1 MRRGLSLLL
10 GVALAGATVLGPV
23 ARAQDDGTGAVGAE
37 WLVMLYQNAD
47 DEVLEEDL
55 YNDLNEAELVG
66 STDAVTVVSQMD
78 RFDGG
83 FDGDGDWTSTK
94 RFLVTQDDDLD
105 AVWSPEIAD
114 LGEVDSGAPETLVD
128 FAVWAMTTFPAQHYA
143 LILSDHGAG
152 WLGGWTDNTPN
163 EGALMS
169 VSEIDA
175 ALGEILARTGVAQ
188 LDFLGFDAC
197 LMADVETLAGI
208 APHAAYAV
216 ASEET
221 EPTMGWAYAEV
232 LYALASNP
240 AMTGAELATTVVDTY
255 IVGDL
260 TVQDPGRRAAFVES
274 NFGVQEEVDP
284 EELVAV
290 LTQPVTLTA
299 FDLSGTQALMA
310 AIDDLALALY
320 DVDPTVMAKARTY
333 AQSFECVFGEG
344 IPSPYL
350 DLGSFAHL
358 AAEIAGT
365 PEMDAAVAAVDEA
378 MGTMILAEM
387 HGEERPGATG
397 ISIFAPVPELLAAV
411 GTSQA
416 TISYTEYA
424 TRFAAASLWDDLL
437 AVDHLGGMLDPSGS
451 DTWFVDPSM
460 RYADLSAWSLPLLER
475 DGTLAPDDGRPG
487 GTGPV
492 AVPSVAVAPLAVSA
506 EEVAADG
513 SVTLSTQIT
522 GDDVGYIY
530 VEVTLFDE
538 ETGSYILQD
547 LDYVA
552 ADDTQSL
559 NGVEY
564 PVWIRPTSMRSTSR
578 GSPPSTP

>member
-1 MRRGLSLLL
+1 M
-10 GVALAGATVLGPV
+10 PC
-23 ARAQDDGTGAVGAE
+23 
-37 WLVMLYQNAD
+37 
-47 DEVLEEDL
+47 
-55 YNDLNEAELVG
+55 G
-66 STDAVTVVSQMD
+66 SQ
-78 RFDGG
+78 
-83 FDGDGDWTSTK
+83 
-94 RFLVTQDDDLD
+94 
-105 AVWSPEIAD
+105 EIAD

-152 WLGGWTDNTPN
+152 WLGGWTDNAPN

-175 ALGEILARTGVAQ
+175 ALGEILAQTGVAQ

-197 LMADVETLAGI
+197 LMADVEALAGI

-260 TVQDPGRRAAFVES
+260 TVQDTGRRAAFVAS

-378 MGTMILAEM
+378 MGTID
-387 HGEERPGATG
+387 PGRDARRR
-397 ISIFAPVPELLAAV
+397 AARRHRHLHLRARA
-411 GTSQA
+411 G
-416 TISYTEYA
+416 
-424 TRFAAASLWDDLL
+424 AARGRRDLPGDDLL
-437 AVDHLGGMLDPSGS
+437 YRIRHAVRGGVALGRSARRGPPRWDARSSGS

-564 PVWIRPTSMRSTSR
+564 PVWTGRSRCVRLRVGAHRLHRERRPDGGVRAPGAQRLQHERRRPWNTRCPVPTRSRTRARRGAPGCRSTATS
-578 GSPPSTP
+578 STAGC